1 MIYFQLFLAFFK
13 VGALSFGGG
22 YAALPL
28 IQGEVVDTFG
38 WLTTGQFMDLITISQ
53 MTPGPIAINS
63 ATFVG
68 MQLAGLPGAIAAT
81 AGCILPGCIL
91 VTFLAFLYIKYKNM
105 SLLNGVL
112 RTLRPAI
119 VALIA
124 AAGVDIFLSAV
135 LAAGTVSGVTAA
147 IRWEQVLF
155 FSIALI
161 LIRKTKWNP
170 IFIMA
175 GCGVGEM
182 LFQMIV
188 SHI

>member
-1 MIYFQLFLAFFK
+1 MIYLQLFLAFFK

-28 IQGEVVDTFG
+28 IQGEVVNTFG
-38 WLTTGQFMDLITISQ
+38 WLTTNQFLDLITISQ

-68 MQLAGLPGAIAAT
+68 IQLAGLPGAVAAT
-81 AGCILPGCIL
+81 AGCIFPSCIL
-91 VTFLAFLYIKYKNM
+91 VTFLAFLYTRYKNM
-105 SLLNGVL
+105 SLMNGVL

-119 VALIA
+119 IALIA

-135 LAAGTVSGVTAA
+135 LTAGTVSGITAS
-147 IRWEQVLF
+147 IRWEQIVF
-155 FSIALI
+155 FAAAFFL
-161 LIRKTKWNP
+161 LRKTRWNP
-170 IFIMA
+170 VFIMA

-182 LFQMIV
+182 LFQYFV
-188 SHI
+188 K